1 MKEHAFFMFRN
12 HPMVELFFEDE
23 RLVAHKDLDYVAPIP
38 HANWAKGLTTPQ
50 LESYLLDRRIAE
62 GRSLRKDTYFG
73 GKSLSKYQ
81 EMKTYCGADIDDE
94 CWIKYS
100 NDDLSAERV
109 LTSLGSSPKG
119 DQNKWESEGYFYKQ
133 DKFKGEAMAEYLC
146 CLFLQASNCPLPY
159 IPYRLSGNSGACKSP
174 TYKPNFTFVPFY
186 KIVEHEVNLGKIDR
200 VDSMDKWSKRVWTK
214 LSSVDKVEYV
224 CSAFKKLGVSHNAT
238 LDYLTCMVEL
248 DTLVL
253 NIDRHL
259 NNFGLRYNLSKRT
272 YEPMFLFDQGLSL
285 CVGEGI
291 FGSLAN
297 MRDTRKVKVQPFSTS
312 LHRNR
317 SCLSEFKFAF
327 DVREF
332 VRLLDSTNT
341 FGKQFIKVS
350 TQYSVFKGRLAIVY
364 KEDVNGI
371 NILNYLEENG
381 Y

>member
-1 MKEHAFFMFRN
+1 MKEHAFFMFQN
-12 HPMVELFFEDE
+12 HPMIELFFENE

-38 HANWAKGLTTPQ
+38 HANWAKGLTTTQ
-50 LESYLLDRRIAE
+50 LEEYILDKRISE
-62 GRSLRKDTYFG
+62 GRTNRKETYFG

-81 EMKTYCGADIDDE
+81 EMKTYRGADIDDE

-109 LTSLGSSPKG
+109 LSSLGSSPKG
-119 DQNKWESEGYFYKQ
+119 DQLKWGDERYFYKQ
-133 DKFKGEAMAEYLC
+133 DKFKGEAVAEYLC
-146 CLFLQASNCPLPY
+146 SLFLQASNCHIPY
-159 IPYRLSGNSGACKSP
+159 IPYRLSGSPSVCKS
-174 TYKPNFTFVPFY
+174 TNYKPNFTFVPFY
-186 KIVEHEVNLGKIDR
+186 KIVEREVRLGKIDK
-200 VDSMDKWSKRVWTK
+200 VNSMSKWMKRWSR

-224 CSAFKKLGVSHNAT
+224 CSAFKKLGVSRNDT
-238 LDYLTCMVEL
+238 LDYLTYMVEL

-272 YEPMFLFDQGLSL
+272 YEPMFLFDQGISL

-291 FGSLAN
+291 FDSLVN
-297 MRDTRKVKVQPFSTS
+297 MRSTRKVKMQPFSTS

-317 SCLSEFKFAF
+317 SCLPAFAFSF

-332 VRLLDSTNT
+332 VKLLDSTNT
-341 FGKQFIKVS
+341 FGKQFLLTS
-350 TQYSVFKGRLAIVY
+350 TQFRVLKSRLAIVY
-364 KEDVNGI
+364 HTDINGI